1 MNIYLIRHTSVDV
14 PKGMCYGQ
22 SDVPLRSTFEEEA
35 AAVKAGIAS
44 IAFDRAY
51 TSPLSRCTRLA
62 EYCGFADAIR
72 EPRAM
77 EIDFGDW
84 EMKLFDEIDDPNL
97 QRWYGDYVNVRATNG
112 ESFAD
117 QYRRVSDF
125 LQEVRHREERNTV
138 VFAHG
143 GVLKCAQ
150 IYAGMVRPEEAFN
163 EITPYGGM
171 VRLEF

>member
-1 MNIYLIRHTSVDV
+1 
-14 PKGMCYGQ
+14 
-22 SDVPLRSTFEEEA
+22 
-35 AAVKAGIAS
+35 
-44 IAFDRAY
+44 
-51 TSPLSRCTRLA
+51 
-62 EYCGFADAIR
+62 
-72 EPRAM
+72 M

-117 QYRRVSDF
+117 QYRRVSAF